1 MTRARA
7 RVVWRMLR
15 RAYLVDEYVMHVYP
29 LVLGIGN
36 ILWGDEGFGVRVVE
50 ALNEAFTFPQTV
62 LLRDGGTQGLYLY
75 DAVAS
80 ARRVLVLDAVDFGLA
95 PGTLVVRRDRDV
107 PSWGRT
113 KMSPHQ
119 TGFCDVLALARLR
132 DEAPEAITLVGVQPE
147 DLSDL
152 GGSLRDSVR
161 ARIGDAVALAVE
173 ELAAWGFPARG
184 RDENSTVDALNADAL
199 ALGRYENERPSQDE
213 ACRVGD
219 PRVLAQR
226 HLWKGA

>member
-1 MTRARA
+1 MARCEA
-7 RVVWRMLR
+7 
-15 RAYLVDEYVMHVYP
+15 

-36 ILWGDEGFGVRVVE
+36 VLWGDEGFGVRAVE
-50 ALNEAFTFPQTV
+50 ALNEGFAFPDTV

-75 DAVAS
+75 DVVAS

-119 TGFCDVLALARLR
+119 TGFCDLLALARLR
-132 DEAPEAITLVGVQPE
+132 EEAPKAVTLIGVQPE
-147 DLSDL
+147 ELADL

-173 ELAAWGFPARG
+173 ELAVWGFSACPRNKGAAA
-184 RDENSTVDALNADAL
+184 EALNAEAL
-199 ALGRYENERPSQDE
+199 ALASYESGRPSADD

-219 PRVLAQR
+219 PRVLMQR
-226 HLWKGA
+226 CISREN